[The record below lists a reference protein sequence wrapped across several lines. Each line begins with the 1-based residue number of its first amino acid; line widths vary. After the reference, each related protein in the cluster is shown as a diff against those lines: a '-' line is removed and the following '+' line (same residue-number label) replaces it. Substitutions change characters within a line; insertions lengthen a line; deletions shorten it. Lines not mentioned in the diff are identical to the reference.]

1 MDSPLV
7 GPSGTLPGLWVLWG
21 RDNTLP
27 IPCPRTWKW
36 PHVGYGTSDKLQEG
50 PNRCL
55 LSPALSPSPVTAITQ
70 GTLSLGRGGQVSH
83 AEPGAELPG
92 YEACNSGAAGNIVLP
107 LCG

>member
-21 RDNTLP
+21 RGQHTSL
-27 IPCPRTWKW
+27 PCPGAWKW
-36 PHVGYGTSDKLQEG
+36 PHVGYGTSGKLQEG

-55 LSPALSPSPVTAITQ
+55 LRPTPSPFSFTAITQ
-70 GTLSLGRGGQVSH
+70 GTLSLGRGGQVTH
-83 AEPGAELPG
+83 AEPGAELPA
-92 YEACNSGAAGNIVLP
+92 YEACNSGAASNIVLP